1 MAKSDLRF
9 QIQSITSQHFGGISN
24 VAGNIGLGVKDAN
37 ILQNQ
42 LKSGLANQ
50 NLSAIGNNTV
60 FHGQ

>member
-24 VAGNIGLGVKDAN
+24 VAGNIGLGVKYAN